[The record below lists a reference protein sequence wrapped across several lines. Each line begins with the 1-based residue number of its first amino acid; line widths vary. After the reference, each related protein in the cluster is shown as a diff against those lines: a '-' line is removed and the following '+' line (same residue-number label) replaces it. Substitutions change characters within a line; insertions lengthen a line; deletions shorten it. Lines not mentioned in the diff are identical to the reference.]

1 MTRCWTQVLGIV
13 CTAHGANLVF
23 PTIAAAIST
32 GKICGRVLR
41 FDGVELISKSTE
53 EKSS

>member
-1 MTRCWTQVLGIV
+1 MTRYRTQIPGIV
-13 CTAHGANLVF
+13 CTTCGANLVF

-32 GKICGRVLR
+32 GKMCERVLR

-53 EKSS
+53 EQSS